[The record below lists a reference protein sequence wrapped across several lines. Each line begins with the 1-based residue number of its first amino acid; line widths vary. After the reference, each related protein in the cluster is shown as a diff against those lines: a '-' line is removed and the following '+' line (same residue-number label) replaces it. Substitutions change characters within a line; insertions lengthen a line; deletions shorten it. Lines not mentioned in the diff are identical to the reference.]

1 MQRLPWSEVLRF
13 AATRLLP
20 LGLATGA
27 LMEGFMYATGFWA
40 VALRKERER
49 RDEAAATAA
58 RPPPPRPSLLR

>member
-1 MQRLPWSEVLRF
+1 MPPARLPWSEALRF

-27 LMEGFMYATGFWA
+27 LLEGFMYATGFWA

-49 RDEAAATAA
+49 RDEAAA
-58 RPPPPRPSLLR
+58 RPPPSRPALLR

>member
-1 MQRLPWSEVLRF
+1 M

-27 LMEGFMYATGFWA
+27 AMEGFMFATGFWG

-49 RDEAAATAA
+49 RDAAAAA
-58 RPPPPRPSLLR
+58 AAAAPQPPQPPLLR